1 MWSRNVDRD
10 LKTLFFPMF
19 AFDPPENRKPKV
31 FLMFQGDQK
40 KKLGSK
46 GLREKFPSH
55 AWNKLIKENDFGKK
69 RPKSVKHFTVRK
81 KANGNSK
88 ILNLTSLTET
98 YSEFCQLSKMELFL
112 LQK

>member
-1 MWSRNVDRD
+1 
-10 LKTLFFPMF
+10 MF

-55 AWNKLIKENDFGKK
+55 A
-69 RPKSVKHFTVRK
+69 
-81 KANGNSK
+81 
-88 ILNLTSLTET
+88 
-98 YSEFCQLSKMELFL
+98 
-112 LQK
+112 

>member
-1 MWSRNVDRD
+1 
-10 LKTLFFPMF
+10 MF

-31 FLMFQGDQK
+31 FLMFQ
-40 KKLGSK
+40 
-46 GLREKFPSH
+46 
-55 AWNKLIKENDFGKK
+55 LIKENDFGKK